1 MKSENLRYIIEIKRR
16 NSISAA
22 AEALYLNPGTLS
34 NILKE
39 TEQELGFPIF
49 NRTHSGVKITQRGEE
64 ALNLAIQI
72 NACIEDILNPNAKTM
87 SDNQPVSLI
96 TSPSIG
102 CGLLNPLEVAYRAY
116 NPEATLD
123 ARIVS
128 GEEVGLRI
136 LQGDVSIGVTYFG
149 ADELKQFHLIAS
161 RYQIQAD
168 PLYCDHLYVLMRHDF
183 PLAGKAILHSSEFQ
197 HVNMAMLPYYNA
209 SGNTIMRITH
219 FDSNNRYTVLSSI
232 PLIKRAVLNMGM
244 VAILS
249 GYAIQYDT
257 SVPLDN
263 YYVACLK
270 WPEIENELHL
280 CVVRRSDS
288 NLRFRER
295 QVVKCIEEYFRALQ
309 PPNFSNCRPRNE

>member
-1 MKSENLRYIIEIKRR
+1 MKSENLRYLLEIKRR
-16 NSISAA
+16 NSISIA

-39 TEQELGFPIF
+39 IEQELGFPIF
-49 NRTHSGVKITQRGEE
+49 SRTHSGMETTERGEE
-64 ALNLAIQI
+64 ALNLALQI
-72 NACIEDILNPNAKTM
+72 NTCIEDILNPNARTTI
-87 SDNQPVSLI
+87 DNQPVSII

-102 CGLLNPLEVAYRAY
+102 CGLIDPLEVAYREY
-116 NPEATLD
+116 NSEATLD

-128 GEEVGLRI
+128 GEEVALRI

-149 ADELKQFHLIAS
+149 RDELEQFRLVAC

-183 PLAGKAILHSSEFQ
+183 PLAARAIIDSSEFQ
-197 HVNMAMLPYYNA
+197 HVKMAMLPYYNA
-209 SGNTIMRITH
+209 GGNTIMRITH
-219 FDSNNRYTVLSSI
+219 FDSNNHYTVLSSV
-232 PLIKRAVLNMGM
+232 PLIKRAVLNLGM

-249 GYAIQYDT
+249 GYAICNDT
-257 SVPLDN
+257 SVSLDN
-263 YYVACLK
+263 FRVANLK
-270 WPEIENELHL
+270 WPELQNEIHV

-295 QVVKCIEEYFRALQ
+295 QVVKCIEEHFSALQ
-309 PPNFSNCRPRNE
+309 PPPFSI